1 MCEGTC
7 TFTYTDTG
15 ASTVTVPASTIYRAG
30 DNITVDGT
38 GLTGAVVTVGGVVA
52 TIVSNNDTQVVFT
65 YPALVAG

>member
-1 MCEGTC
+1 M
-7 TFTYTDTG
+7 
-15 ASTVTVPASTIYRAG
+15 TVPASTIYRAG